1 MTDRH
6 IRAML
11 RGATAAKIL
20 NGWQGPHLLER
31 SYCIAPRDAAA
42 AERPLADVISY
53 CESLATAGVQ
63 PLFRESEPLMY
74 PPRRV
79 VPWPP
84 GTMSAVLPSRCPRPT
99 SANLVACASG
109 G

>member
-1 MTDRH
+1 MHRGPAFLSVVEGQPTREAGAHAIPTAWSPMTDRH

-53 CESLATAGVQ
+53 CESLATAGIQ
-63 PLFRESEPLMY
+63 PLFRESEPLM
-74 PPRRV
+74 
-79 VPWPP
+79 
-84 GTMSAVLPSRCPRPT
+84 
-99 SANLVACASG
+99 
-109 G
+109 

>member
-11 RGATAAKIL
+11 RSATAAKIL

-31 SYCIAPRDAAA
+31 SYCIAPCNAAA

-53 CESLATAGVQ
+53 CESLAAAGIQ
-63 PLFRESEPLMY
+63 PLFRASEPRMY
-74 PPRRV
+74 GVESSHGHLGRR
-79 VPWPP
+79 PPP
-84 GTMSAVLPSRCPRPT
+84 GSRAARD
-99 SANLVACASG
+99 L
-109 G
+109 

>member
-31 SYCIAPRDAAA
+31 SYCIAPCNAGA
-42 AERPLADVISY
+42 AERPLAEVISY

-63 PLFRESEPLMY
+63 PLFRESEPLM
-74 PPRRV
+74 
-79 VPWPP
+79 
-84 GTMSAVLPSRCPRPT
+84 
-99 SANLVACASG
+99 
-109 G
+109 

>member
-1 MTDRH
+1 LNEREAGKHVRMSLSNDRAQTTDRVRPTTDRH

-31 SYCIAPRDAAA
+31 SYCIAPRNAAA

-53 CESLATAGVQ
+53 CESLAAAGIE
-63 PLFRESEPLMY
+63 PLFRESEPLM
-74 PPRRV
+74 
-79 VPWPP
+79 
-84 GTMSAVLPSRCPRPT
+84 
-99 SANLVACASG
+99 
-109 G
+109 

>member
-1 MTDRH
+1 MNDGKAGKYVRMSLSNDRAQTTHRVHPMTDRH

-31 SYCIAPRDAAA
+31 SYCIAPRNAAA

-53 CESLATAGVQ
+53 VEALATAGIE
-63 PLFRESEPLMY
+63 PLFRESEPLM
-74 PPRRV
+74 
-79 VPWPP
+79 
-84 GTMSAVLPSRCPRPT
+84 
-99 SANLVACASG
+99 
-109 G
+109 

>member
-1 MTDRH
+1 MPQSRPPMTDRH

-53 CESLATAGVQ
+53 CESLATAGIQ
-63 PLFRESEPLMY
+63 PLFRESEPQM
-74 PPRRV
+74 
-79 VPWPP
+79 
-84 GTMSAVLPSRCPRPT
+84 
-99 SANLVACASG
+99 
-109 G
+109 